1 MADRS
6 SLASLQF
13 ISYKIDS
20 INLKMVND
28 VEVLASN
35 SLSRP
40 YEINF
45 NMGIRNPA
53 KYLIKDI
60 IHYVGGLEINLN
72 ILGNQKMQILQGT
85 FGIAGLFRLKNIEQQ
100 EENNMVQINIPAI
113 LLPYLRSAITTILSQ
128 AGFGTI
134 VLPLINIHEVAKQH
148 PVEIFDFTKNS
159 PPIVPPL
166 ATGGH
171 S

>member
-20 INLKMVND
+20 LNLQMVNN
-28 VEVLASN
+28 VKVLASN

-40 YEINF
+40 YEIDF
-45 NMGIRNPA
+45 NMGIRNPS
-53 KYLIKDI
+53 KYLINDV
-60 IHYVGGLEINLN
+60 IHYVGGLN
-72 ILGNQKMQILQGT
+72 IDLKILDSQKMQIVQGT
-85 FGIAGLFRLKNIEQQ
+85 FGIAGFFRLKNIEEQ

-148 PVEIFDFTKNS
+148 PVKISDYTKNS
-159 PPIVPPL
+159 PSSI
-166 ATGGH
+166 
-171 S
+171 